1 MNMVSFPAA
10 TFLGWTTTQDSWF
23 LGCVVQDML
32 STDDNK
38 SMLGTPRYIDFTED
52 NSELKIR
59 WEPSELAGDLGK
71 MVRELQGRDGLLVA
85 WKLPRGVNQ
94 QLDGMMRID
103 MKVVRREKTFI
114 LHNRDLEDRNTMLYK

>member
-1 MNMVSFPAA
+1 MVSFPAA
-10 TFLGWTTTQDSWF
+10 TFLGWTSTQDSWF